1 MNKMTRRSGRDQ
13 SRLINLYLLTKI
25 IGQDVIEADAAV
37 GNDALVDTLL
47 EKIFFNLETVVDVL
61 ERMIDEQ

>member
-1 MNKMTRRSGRDQ
+1 MTRRSGRDQ
-13 SRLINLYLLTKI
+13 SRLINLYLLIKI
-25 IGQDVIEADAAV
+25 IGQDVKEADAAV